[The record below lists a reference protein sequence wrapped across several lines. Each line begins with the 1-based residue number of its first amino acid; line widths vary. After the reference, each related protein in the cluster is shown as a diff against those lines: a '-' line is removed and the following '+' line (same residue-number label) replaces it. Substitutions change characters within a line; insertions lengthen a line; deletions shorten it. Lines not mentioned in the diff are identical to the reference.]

1 MSRDEVMAFI
11 ESSAKSDIRY
21 FRLSELIKD
30 LQETNPCGAGIALDI
45 LGKQED
51 MTAFLEGGK

>member
-21 FRLSELIKD
+21 FRLSELIK
-30 LQETNPCGAGIALDI
+30 QMRETNPCGAGMILDI
-45 LGKQED
+45 LGEQED